1 MWMPPCR
8 RQTPLLTKDHSKVKS
23 GLISES
29 FSVLALAQISKKTWE
44 FIILSII
51 IHVKN
56 LLRIVIWHLFGDLS
70 QSENLSEIKPP
81 LAEVVWTE
89 DAKTLKFLRG
99 TVSFEKSSKSGV
111 RCNVT
116 HGKIFQQST
125 YPLYFWHGTYYILP
139 ITCYTM
145 SFYTRAVKL
154 HIVLYVVFFQVDWNQ
169 KTQSLLCS
177 RNLL

>member
-1 MWMPPCR
+1 M
-8 RQTPLLTKDHSKVKS
+8 LK
-23 GLISES
+23 
-29 FSVLALAQISKKTWE
+29 
-44 FIILSII
+44 
-51 IHVKN
+51 
-56 LLRIVIWHLFGDLS
+56 IVIWHLFGDLS

-125 YPLYFWHGTYYILP
+125 YPLYFWHGTYYIHTSYSWNIMCQKWEGDCDLWDLNEIIKKIYTESLKKIVGAVWELP
-139 ITCYTM
+139 
-145 SFYTRAVKL
+145 AK
-154 HIVLYVVFFQVDWNQ
+154 
-169 KTQSLLCS
+169 
-177 RNLL
+177 